1 MPPGLTSTS
10 NFDISIGF
18 DNMLTIKKQRAITVD
33 KLSVRDIY
41 VHFDRGQ
48 AAIHSLH
55 LT

>member
-33 KLSVRDIY
+33 KLSVRDIC
-41 VHFDRGQ
+41 
-48 AAIHSLH
+48 SL
-55 LT
+55 